1 MEYQIRHP
9 KNNAEICNVFGI
21 LEVCFPK
28 IDNAYFI
35 KRFLGDPHYN
45 KRNSYLLIK
54 NNSII
59 SHAQLFKKKIYCYGK
74 QLPIV
79 GLGAIC
85 TLPEYRNRGYSKALL
100 KKAIQDIRN
109 TSAPLMLLFTRVP
122 QLYEGLKFSRT
133 TRKYH
138 LLKKRKVKSEKLPGL
153 KGIKIRRFN
162 FDRDI
167 LSVMDI
173 YEKYFKCHFGPSVRE
188 FKDWQSQLSY
198 FNEDKRLFLVLEDKQ
213 GVKAYIRCKRSSLE
227 KQKLIE
233 IVELASKNQD
243 NSSLIY
249 LLNYIFKSTDAYCLG
264 IDSRLIKEDLSKF
277 FDVNVKDNALLMYR
291 FIKKHKTINAS
302 NMKEITF
309 LESDAF

>member
-1 MEYQIRHP
+1 MDYQIRHP
-9 KNNAEICNVFGI
+9 KNNREIYNVFGM

-28 IDNAYFI
+28 IDKAYFI
-35 KRFLGDPHYN
+35 KRFLGDPNYN
-45 KRNSYLLIK
+45 KRHTYLLIK
-54 NNSII
+54 DGSII

-100 KKAIQDIRN
+100 KNAIQDIKN

-133 TRKYH
+133 TRKYY

-153 KGIKIRRFN
+153 NGIKIRRFN

-173 YEKYFKCHFGPSVRE
+173 YEKYFKYHFGPSVRE

-198 FNEDKRLFLVLEDKQ
+198 FNEDKKLFLVLEDKQ
-213 GVKAYIRCKRSSLE
+213 GLKAYIRCKRSSLE
-227 KQKLIE
+227 HQKLIE
-233 IVELASKNQD
+233 IVELASKIQGK
-243 NSSLIY
+243 SILIY
-249 LLNYIFKSTDAYCLG
+249 ILNHLFESTDADCLG
-264 IDSRLIKEDLSKF
+264 MDSRLVAADLSEF
-277 FDVNVKDNALLMYR
+277 FEVNMRDNSLLMYR
-291 FIKKHKTINAS
+291 FIKKHKKIDDS
-302 NMKEITF
+302 KMKEIIF